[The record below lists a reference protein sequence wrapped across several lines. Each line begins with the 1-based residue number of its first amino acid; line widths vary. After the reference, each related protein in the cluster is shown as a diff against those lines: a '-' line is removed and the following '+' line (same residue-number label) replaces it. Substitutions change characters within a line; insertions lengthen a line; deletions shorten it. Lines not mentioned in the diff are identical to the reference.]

1 MVRSWEGGG
10 YVSTP
15 ALLGPVAPLLPVLG
29 HDVLAVHGVVEAIPG
44 VNVPGKVLQ
53 LVPIGRQNPLKRMA
67 DNHEAE
73 CVLRKG
79 FYGKMLT
86 IVFSL
91 AHLHNFVAVLLWVVV
106 PQHFVDFLEIQR
118 E

>member
-44 VNVPGKVLQ
+44 VDVPGKVLQ
-53 LVPIGRQNPLKRMA
+53 LVPIGRQNSLKRMA

-73 CVLRKG
+73 CVLRKR
-79 FYGKMLT
+79 FYGKMLA